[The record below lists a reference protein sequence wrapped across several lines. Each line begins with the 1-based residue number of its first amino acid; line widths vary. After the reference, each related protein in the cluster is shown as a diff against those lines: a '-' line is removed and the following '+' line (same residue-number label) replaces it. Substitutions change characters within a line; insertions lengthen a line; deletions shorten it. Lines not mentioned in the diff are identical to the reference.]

1 MSAASFEHSPC
12 PGCACGKSSGRLGLG
27 PAPHPRL
34 PHAGRQPPSWG
45 RAGDGGLG
53 GGAGPASAEERA
65 LFSEAGT
72 PRWPPGLCLHRPP
85 LDSRPAPGPPESRRA
100 LALGPLSTAPFVVTG
115 AFFSLRV
122 PLQTWSPPEHS
133 GTLLF
138 CHSATGLVPALI
150 CRPYPQLPYCSL
162 ALCPPCAQA
171 SREHLPRRRAVT
183 LCSRMSS
190 PPSLL
195 DAPRRIPV
203 PC

>member
-1 MSAASFEHSPC
+1 MLTDNLLEALSAASFEHSPC

-122 PLQTWSPPEHS
+122 PLQTWSQSSDSSLSPRAFRHPLVLSQRHWPS
-133 GTLLF
+133 SGPYLQALSPASLLFPGTL
-138 CHSATGLVPALI
+138 S
-150 CRPYPQLPYCSL
+150 SL
-162 ALCPPCAQA
+162 
-171 SREHLPRRRAVT
+171 RT
-183 LCSRMSS
+183 
-190 PPSLL
+190 SL
-195 DAPRRIPV
+195 
-203 PC
+203 